1 MITNFYFSHIFS
13 ILFAFINIVLLKLE
27 KAIALENKQK
37 KKKPNSSS
45 PAKQKDIFPSL
56 FIP

>member
-13 ILFAFINIVLLKLE
+13 ILFAFINIVLLKSE

-37 KKKPNSSS
+37 KNSSS

>member
-37 KKKPNSSS
+37 KKKTNSSS